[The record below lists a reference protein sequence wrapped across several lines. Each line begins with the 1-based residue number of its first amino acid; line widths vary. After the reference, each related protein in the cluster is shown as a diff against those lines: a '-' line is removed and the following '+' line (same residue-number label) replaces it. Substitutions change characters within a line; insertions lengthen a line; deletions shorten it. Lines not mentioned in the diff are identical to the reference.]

1 MYRKQDI
8 RLYRA
13 DDALWLFPTV
23 YKYVSETG
31 DTAFMD
37 EVIPF
42 ANKDEGT
49 VYEHLK
55 RAIDFSMNHLGKA
68 QHASRT
74 LCRLE

>member
-1 MYRKQDI
+1 M
-8 RLYRA
+8 A
-13 DDALWLFPTV
+13 FPTV

-31 DTAFMD
+31 NVAFID

-55 RAIDFSMNHLGKA
+55 RAIDFSMNHLGNMECLQDFTQTGMTA
-68 QHASRT
+68 
-74 LCRLE
+74 

>member
-1 MYRKQDI
+1 MRILLTMLPMYR
-8 RLYRA
+8 RPGHPAYRA

-31 DTAFMD
+31 NVAFID

-49 VYEHLK
+49 VYAAFKE
-55 RAIDFSMNHLGKA
+55 SN
-68 QHASRT
+68 
-74 LCRLE
+74 